1 MKFTIKGVCFTLL
14 VILFGFFLLIFP
26 SFVMN
31 RIKNYM
37 IMLDN
42 EKESQ
47 LEDHWIFNDTGR
59 RFEYHDGTFAQ
70 NTSQEIDGVTYY
82 FDEKGYVR
90 TGWVQE
96 MGNLYYRNPDGT
108 PETGWF
114 EDDQGKYYLDENGA
128 PKTGWAEIDEKKY
141 YFSSLGVMAVG
152 FTEIDGK
159 EYLFSDDGSVSP
171 GWTDKDGKK
180 GGSQPAEKQMTAEPE
195 PEHVPQEVSDGQT

>member
-128 PKTGWAEIDEKKY
+128 PKIGWAEIDGKKY
-141 YFSSLGVMAVG
+141 YFSSLGVMRL
-152 FTEIDGK
+152 
-159 EYLFSDDGSVSP
+159 YP
-171 GWTDKDGKK
+171 
-180 GGSQPAEKQMTAEPE
+180 PA
-195 PEHVPQEVSDGQT
+195 

>member
-96 MGNLYYRNPDGT
+96 M
-108 PETGWF
+108 
-114 EDDQGKYYLDENGA
+114 
-128 PKTGWAEIDEKKY
+128 
-141 YFSSLGVMAVG
+141 
-152 FTEIDGK
+152 
-159 EYLFSDDGSVSP
+159 
-171 GWTDKDGKK
+171 
-180 GGSQPAEKQMTAEPE
+180 
-195 PEHVPQEVSDGQT
+195 